1 MLFISPKKL
10 FLFWGYS
17 HFCAEFFGYGGRFIL
32 KLMTSQPGKQI
43 VTVHLLRENN
53 KLNIFL
59 KKSYARCGGETSP
72 RESRT
77 STKCYLNI

>member
-1 MLFISPKKL
+1 
-10 FLFWGYS
+10 
-17 HFCAEFFGYGGRFIL
+17 
-32 KLMTSQPGKQI
+32 MTSQPGKQI

>member
-1 MLFISPKKL
+1 
-10 FLFWGYS
+10 
-17 HFCAEFFGYGGRFIL
+17 
-32 KLMTSQPGKQI
+32 MTSQPGKQI

-77 STKCYLNI
+77 STKCYLIKCGTGCIYIENIRLQHLSTLKCGLGG